1 MQVNA
6 CGCGHWIGVASQSI
20 RDLKGAV
27 SAMGF
32 YAALDVTL
40 ESTSVCIIFR
50 EDTVV
55 LKAVLGDD
63 QDVLTTRLV

>member
-1 MQVNA
+1 
-6 CGCGHWIGVASQSI
+6 
-20 RDLKGAV
+20 
-27 SAMGF
+27 MGF

-63 QDVLTTRLV
+63 QDVLATRLV